1 MSTEQEPEPGKLK
14 AHKMPEQSVFYD
26 KVLPAL
32 FIGLAVIMGV
42 LILFAIGVLTGVV
55 PWL

>member
-1 MSTEQEPEPGKLK
+1 MSTEKKPTLADLK
-14 AHKMPEQSVFYD
+14 THKMPEQSVFYD

-42 LILFAIGVLTGVV
+42 LILFAIGVLTGIV
-55 PWL
+55 PWM